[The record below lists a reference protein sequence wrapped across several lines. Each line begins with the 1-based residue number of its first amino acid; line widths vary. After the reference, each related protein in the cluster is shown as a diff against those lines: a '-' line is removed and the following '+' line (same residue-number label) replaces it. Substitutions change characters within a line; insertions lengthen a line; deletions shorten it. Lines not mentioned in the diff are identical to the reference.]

1 MRILACLMAVMLFFS
16 STTWA
21 AGPAFVGTLRTN
33 GNVLANSSPMP
44 DGGTVRSGDAVKTEP
59 RSLGLITSPVYGRL
73 EVRPDSEARLASDR
87 VRLER
92 GAVASSQLPVEV
104 DKYTISPQNGA
115 PAWFAVANR
124 DGRLVVAAY
133 QGNVIIAAAGG
144 PPVVVSQ
151 GSVAQQ
157 DQDQNP
163 QPDQDQ
169 AKPKD
174 QHKRRRRAGAAA
186 SGGWT
191 IGSLSHAASVA
202 LVVGVGAAAA
212 ATAAGLSVTLNDQN
226 PSSSR

>member
-1 MRILACLMAVMLFFS
+1 MRIVASLMAVMLFLS
-16 STTWA
+16 STVGA
-21 AGPAFVGTLRTN
+21 AGPAFFGTLRSN
-33 GNVLANSSPMP
+33 GIVLANSAPMP
-44 DGGTVRSGDAVKTEP
+44 DGGTLRAGDSVETQPRAVA
-59 RSLGLITSPVYGRL
+59 LITSPVYGRL
-73 EVRPDSEARLASDR
+73 EVRPASEARLASDR

-104 DKYTISPQNGA
+104 GRYTIRPQGGA
-115 PAWFAVANR
+115 PVWFAVANR
-124 DGRLVVAAY
+124 DGRLLVAAH
-133 QGNVIIAAAGG
+133 QGNLIIAAAGE
-144 PPVVVSQ
+144 PPVAVNQ

-163 QPDQDQ
+163 SPDQDQ

-174 QHKRRRRAGAAA
+174 HQKRRRRAGAAA

-212 ATAAGLSVTLNDQN
+212 ATAAGLSVTLNDDN